1 MKKYFFIIIL
11 IIILAMVVIL
21 SLNFI
26 SDYNKNT
33 IKEALNENILEEKE
47 IVENLN
53 ETNETIASANTYEN
67 IAVNSNEKAKDS
79 ENQIVEVS
87 KASKTTKNTTVEKES
102 NTNKNTSGT
111 NNTNKQVTNTTTEEA
126 KDTNKSSNYE
136 NNKKESN
143 IVDDTAKKEE
153 KHTHAFTVNKGW
165 FNTEDEAKA
174 KFDQIVHEGDLKYE
188 NSEKTKQDWDDYV
201 KESPTGYEIFRCS
214 CGMFGLNISYR

>member
-11 IIILAMVVIL
+11 ILILAMVVIL

-26 SDYNKNT
+26 SDSNKKT
-33 IKEALNENILEEKE
+33 IKEALTENILGEKE

-53 ETNETIASANTYEN
+53 ETNETIASANTHEN
-67 IAVNSNEKAKDS
+67 IAVNSNEKAKES

-87 KASKTTKNTTVEKES
+87 KTSKTTKNTIVEKES

-165 FNTEDEAKA
+165 FNTEDEAIA
-174 KFDQIVHEGDLKYE
+174 KFNQIVQEGDLKYE
-188 NSEKTKQDWDDYV
+188 NSAKTKQDWDDYV
-201 KESPTGYEIFRCS
+201 KDSPTGYEVFRCS